1 MKTFLAIV
9 GIILAI
15 ILIAVIVGA
24 IEAAIFMLLW
34 NYVLCALFSAI
45 PLLTFWKAWGLL
57 ILINIVLGACRSVV
71 NVNKN

>member
-9 GIILAI
+9 GIILAV
-15 ILIAVIVGA
+15 ILFAVIVGA

-34 NYVLCALFSAI
+34 NYVLCALFPVI